1 MFKSKKSILLSVL
14 AVVLVAALA
23 VGAYFLYDSLKPET
37 EYGSKTV
44 TVIVTKDGEVL
55 QNASHKTDAE
65 YLEGVLRENN
75 IAEFSSGQYGVYIE
89 SACGIKAD
97 SSSEFWAIYLNGEM
111 TQYGASEQP
120 VKDGETYELR
130 LEKFW

>member
-23 VGAYFLYDSLKPET
+23 VGAYFLYDSLKPKVQE
-37 EYGSKTV
+37 GSKTV
-44 TVIVTKDGEVL
+44 TVMVTMDGEIL
-55 QNASHKTDAE
+55 QNKSYKTNEE
-65 YLEGVLRENN
+65 YLEGLLREND

-97 SSSEFWAIYLNGEM
+97 STSEFWAIYLNGEM

-120 VKDGETYELR
+120 IKDGENYELR

>member
-1 MFKSKKSILLSVL
+1 MFKNKKSILLSVL

-23 VGAYFLYDSLKPET
+23 VGAYFLYDFLKPEVQ
-37 EYGSKTV
+37 EGSKTV
-44 TVIVTKDGEVL
+44 TVTVTRDGQTL
-55 QNASHKTDAE
+55 QNKNYKTDAE

-111 TQYGASEQP
+111 TMYGASEQP
-120 VKDGETYELR
+120 VKDGEIYELR

>member
-23 VGAYFLYDSLKPET
+23 VGAYFLYDSLKPKVQE
-37 EYGSKTV
+37 GSKTV
-44 TVIVTKDGEVL
+44 TVTVTRDGEIL
-55 QNASHKTDAE
+55 QNKSYKTNEE
-65 YLEGVLRENN
+65 YLEGLLRENG

-97 SSSEFWAIYLNGEM
+97 STSEFWAIYLNGEM

-120 VKDGETYELR
+120 IKDGENYELR
-130 LEKFW
+130 LEKFR

>member
-23 VGAYFLYDSLKPET
+23 VGAYFLYDSLKPEVQ
-37 EYGSKTV
+37 EGSKTV
-44 TVIVTKDGEVL
+44 TVMVTRDGEIL
-55 QNASHKTDAE
+55 QNKSYKTNEE
-65 YLEGVLRENN
+65 YLEGLLREND

-97 SSSEFWAIYLNGEM
+97 STSEFWAIYLNGEM

-120 VKDGETYELR
+120 IKDGENYELR